1 MLNFNPMRIQ
11 IKFKKTPKFT
21 SKTVNLGYTG
31 YIGYKGYSGYKLNK
45 NKLQIQ
51 PCE

>member
-1 MLNFNPMRIQ
+1 MLNFNPMQIQ
-11 IKFKKTPKFT
+11 IKFKKTPIFAL
-21 SKTVNLGYTG
+21 KTVNLGYA
-31 YIGYKGYSGYKLNK
+31 GYKGYSGYKLNK

>member
-1 MLNFNPMRIQ
+1 MQIQ
-11 IKFKKTPKFT
+11 IKFKKTPIFAL
-21 SKTVNLGYTG
+21 KTVNL
-31 YIGYKGYSGYKLNK
+31 GYKGYSGYKLNK

>member
-1 MLNFNPMRIQ
+1 MQIQ

-31 YIGYKGYSGYKLNK
+31 YKSYKGYLGYKLNK

>member
-1 MLNFNPMRIQ
+1 MQIQ

-31 YIGYKGYSGYKLNK
+31 YKGYSGYKLNK

>member
-1 MLNFNPMRIQ
+1 MQIQ

-21 SKTVNLGYTG
+21 SKTVNLG

>member
-1 MLNFNPMRIQ
+1 MQIQ

>member
-1 MLNFNPMRIQ
+1 MLNFNPMQIQ
-11 IKFKKTPKFT
+11 IKFKKTPIFAL
-21 SKTVNLGYTG
+21 KTVNLGYTG
-31 YIGYKGYSGYKLNK
+31 YIGYSGYKLNK

>member
-1 MLNFNPMRIQ
+1 MLNFNPMKIQ
-11 IKFKKTPKFT
+11 IKFKKTPMFDL
-21 SKTVNLGYTG
+21 KTVNLGYTG

>member
-1 MLNFNPMRIQ
+1 MQIQ

-31 YIGYKGYSGYKLNK
+31 YMGYKGYSGYKLNK

>member
-1 MLNFNPMRIQ
+1 MQIQ
-11 IKFKKTPKFT
+11 IKFKKTPIFAL
-21 SKTVNLGYTG
+21 KTVNLG